1 MADLINGQAFVREE
15 DFTGFLDF
23 LWIRRRQVA
32 SLFFYRVR
40 ESLLRA
46 ARKRNLSAHDSFD
59 PKCAACVANCDTVPN
74 SVVWRDK
81 RRYTG

>member
-1 MADLINGQAFVREE
+1 M
-15 DFTGFLDF
+15 
-23 LWIRRRQVA
+23 
-32 SLFFYRVR
+32 
-40 ESLLRA
+40 RA